1 MCYDSNMPRN
11 ELERIFL
18 IDAMSH
24 IFRAFFVPL
33 GGKQEP
39 LRNSKGQVTQAV
51 FIFTNMLRKLL
62 QSEQPDYIAV
72 VFDSAEKT
80 FRHENFLEYKA
91 NRTGMPEEL
100 ASQLPYIFKVCEAFN
115 ISILKL
121 PGYEADDII
130 GTLAIKAAEKGI
142 QAVIVSND
150 KDFCQLVK
158 DPLIVCLRHNPQNI
172 KRKVPV
178 PPIEW
183 CDEAWV
189 RKKFGVPPSK
199 IADLLG
205 LMGDTIDN
213 IPGAP
218 GIGEKGALSLIL
230 EYGSAEE
237 AIKHAD
243 EVKNKKYRE
252 SLKNHQDL
260 IRQSLHLAK
269 IDTSVPIELNLD
281 ELKLREPNRKLAY
294 ELFSEL
300 EFSALT
306 KEFADAATVSVESE
320 QDYKII
326 QNSEDLEGLI
336 RQLWEKDC
344 WSFLVDDSNSE
355 PKSSSYRK
363 LPPPGV
369 AIAFEKNRA
378 CYIDLENFA
387 DGKEKAIRGL
397 SDILSN
403 GILEKVT
410 HNYKANL
417 AVLKKL
423 GICPE
428 NVSDDL
434 MIAAYLLD
442 SSQGKYD
449 PITLASKF
457 LDIKLANE
465 IITHEKP
472 ENWSTHQ
479 FKTVK
484 YADWI
489 FQLAPVLKEKIKADE
504 LEKVYREIE
513 LPLVPIL
520 YEIEM
525 AGMKV
530 NQQALRGFSD
540 YVSTEMETLSQKIYA
555 LAGQEFNINSPKQVA
570 EVLQKLNIKTGKKT
584 STGQLST
591 SKDVLNELAEEY
603 EIVRLIVEYREL
615 EKLRASY
622 ADALPDLI
630 DADGRIHCNLNQ
642 TITTTGRLSSSEPN
656 LQNIPIRTELG
667 RQIRKAFI
675 PEKGNKLISADYS
688 QLELRILAHI
698 TRDEVMTRAFRE
710 GKDIHAETARLIFG
724 ANTEAELKEKRRLA
738 KIVNFGIAY
747 AVNPFGL
754 SQRVGISRQEAKKVI
769 EDYYKTYQG
778 IRRYMEE
785 IPKIARE
792 KGFVT
797 SLFGRRRY
805 LPSINDN
812 NAVIRARAER
822 EAINMP
828 IQGTASDI
836 VKIAM
841 IKVDKA
847 LKSEKL
853 KTQMIMQVH
862 DELLFEAPETEV
874 EQAKQIIKREM
885 ESAVELSIPLLVEIR
900 AGDNWREIHEN

>member
-1 MCYDSNMPRN
+1 MLQKDS
-11 ELERIFL
+11 ERLFL

-24 IFRAFFVPL
+24 VFRAFFVPL
-33 GGKQEP
+33 GGRQEP
-39 LRNSKGQVTQAV
+39 LKNSKGQVTQAV

-62 QSEQPDYIAV
+62 QTEKPDYIAA

-80 FRHENFLEYKA
+80 FRHESFSEYKA
-91 NRTGMPEEL
+91 NRAEMPDEL

-115 ISILKL
+115 IPILKL

-130 GTLAIKAAEKGI
+130 GTLAVKAAEKGI
-142 QAVIVSND
+142 KAVIVSND

-158 DPLIVCLRHNPQNI
+158 DPMIVCLRHNAQNI

-189 RKKFGVPPSK
+189 QKKFGVPPSK
-199 IADLLG
+199 IPDLLG
-205 LMGDTIDN
+205 LMGDPIDN

-218 GIGEKGALSLIL
+218 GIGEKGALSLVL

-260 IRQSLHLAK
+260 IRQSLELAR

-281 ELKLREPNRKLAY
+281 ALRLKEPNRKLAY

-306 KEFADAATVSVESE
+306 KEFADAATVNIETE
-320 QDYKII
+320 RDYKIV
-326 QNSEDLEGLI
+326 QTAEELEKLI
-336 RQLWEKDC
+336 RQLWEKDG

-355 PKSSSYRK
+355 PKTSSYRK
-363 LPPPGV
+363 LPPLGV
-369 AIAFEKNRA
+369 AIAFEKDRS
-378 CYIDLENFA
+378 YYVDLENFTE
-387 DGKEKAIRGL
+387 DKEKAVRGL
-397 SDILSN
+397 ADILSN
-403 GILEKVT
+403 GILDKVT
-410 HNYKANL
+410 HDYKTNL
-417 AVLKKL
+417 AVLMKL
-423 GICPE
+423 GIYPE
-428 NVSDDL
+428 SVSEDV

-442 SSQGKYD
+442 SSRGRYD
-449 PITLASKF
+449 LPTLARIF
-457 LDIKLANE
+457 LNVESSDE
-465 IITHEKP
+465 ILSSEKP
-472 ENWSTHQ
+472 ENWLMNQ
-479 FKTVK
+479 FKTAK

-489 FQLAPVLKEKIKADE
+489 FQLAPVLREKIEADE
-504 LEKVYREIE
+504 LEKVYKQIE
-513 LPLVPIL
+513 LPLSPIL
-520 YEIEM
+520 YEMEM

-530 NQQALRGFSD
+530 NVEVLKGFSD
-540 YVSTEMETLSQKIYA
+540 YVSIEMEELCQKIYEI
-555 LAGQEFNINSPKQVA
+555 AGREFNVNSPKQVA
-570 EVLQKLNIKTGKKT
+570 EVLQSLNIKPSRKT

-603 EIVRLIVEYREL
+603 EIARLIVEYREL

-622 ADALPDLI
+622 ADALPNLI
-630 DADGRIHCNLNQ
+630 DMDGRIHGNLNQ
-642 TITTTGRLSSSEPN
+642 TVTTTGRLSSSEPN

-667 RQIRKAFI
+667 KQIRKAFI

-688 QLELRILAHI
+688 QLELKILAHI
-698 TRDEVMTRAFRE
+698 TQDEVMLQAFKE
-710 GKDIHAETARLIFG
+710 GKDIHAETARLVFG
-724 ANTEAELKEKRRLA
+724 AKTEAELKEKRRMA

-747 AVNPFGL
+747 AVGPFGL
-754 SQRVGISRQEAKKVI
+754 SQRVGISREEAKKVI
-769 EDYYKTYQG
+769 ENYYNTYKG

-805 LPSINDN
+805 LPSINDKS
-812 NAVIRARAER
+812 AIVRARAER

-847 LKSEKL
+847 LKAEGL

-862 DELLFEAPETEV
+862 DELLFEAPEAEV
-874 EQAKQIIKREM
+874 ERAMQIIKNEM
-885 ESAVELSIPLLVEIR
+885 ESAVQLSVPLTVEIHS
-900 AGDNWREIHEN
+900 GNNWMEIHEN